1 MYSSD
6 EAWPSLD
13 ESETRSERIRYL
25 DIFPYINKPFAL
37 CEFDQMGE
45 AAIIYHIFSPIG
57 CRFCCCLLSVQ
68 TEARKLVAP
77 SYTFS
82 SPTEQHRVGRLFRQV

>member
-25 DIFPYINKPFAL
+25 DIFPYINGSYFVRWST
-37 CEFDQMGE
+37 GE
-45 AAIIYHIFSPIG
+45 ANIAGANFVFSADG
-57 CRFCCCLLSVQ
+57 TS
-68 TEARKLVAP
+68 
-77 SYTFS
+77 FS
-82 SPTEQHRVGRLFRQV
+82 ASMRDHNDKEWGVITCQR